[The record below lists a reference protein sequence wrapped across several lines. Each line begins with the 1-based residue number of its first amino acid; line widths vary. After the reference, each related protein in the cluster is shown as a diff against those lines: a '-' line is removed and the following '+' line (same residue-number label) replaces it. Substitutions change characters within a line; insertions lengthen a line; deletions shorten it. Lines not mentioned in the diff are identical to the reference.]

1 MTVLSAYYDHRPTID
16 PVGPPWVTQRN
27 PRVRVLAIVKYKKEE
42 LVKKCAR
49 DMKPKTFAA
58 GTFPITCR
66 LVWKQEEEG
75 EVLEEL
81 AELEVVV
88 LEEGGEQYVATFIS
102 CFPAT
107 EGKGAPNEVVLA
119 TPEREV
125 RLPVEKSLGSYP
137 STEPARSDKAAVCVR
152 PIFGPYGNINQV
164 VTDIIIIIIILI
176 MVTFNSYHNHI
187 QIAQF
192 VAFYSA
198 VLGVSTFR

>member
-1 MTVLSAYYDHRPTID
+1 M
-16 PVGPPWVTQRN
+16 
-27 PRVRVLAIVKYKKEE
+27 LAIVKYKTEA
-42 LVKKCAR
+42 LVKKSAR

-66 LVWKQEEEG
+66 LVWKEDEEG
-75 EVLEEL
+75 EVVEEL
-81 AELEVVV
+81 AESEAVV

-107 EGKGAPNEVVLA
+107 KEKGAPMEVVLA

-125 RLPVEKSLGSYP
+125 RLPVEKTLESYP
-137 STEPARSDKAAVCVR
+137 ASKPARSHKAAVCVR
-152 PIFGPYGNINQV
+152 PIFGPYDNIDQV
-164 VTDIIIIIIILI
+164 NLFSFIIIII
-176 MVTFNSYHNHI
+176 MVTFN

-192 VAFYSA
+192 VAFYST